1 MFDRKWWMTLASGCL
16 AMLLLAQLPWPGGNA
31 EERPAAPVFFAPQRV
46 DKLTD
51 ERVVDAFVR
60 LSLEPRLSRVEWDGG
75 KLSVDLLYAG
85 ESDSGGRDGG
95 GTGSGLRADARQVW
109 SDVAELLR
117 LAFGSLDN
125 VRELAI
131 RASAQ
136 AASDAPGGTGAPQR
150 RDAAR
155 TLFAATAQA
164 ADWRTRDLAA
174 LRAPQDG
181 SLPAWSGALRIV
193 WTDAGERWRRN
204 FAKS

>member
-1 MFDRKWWMTLASGCL
+1 MFDRKWWMTLAAGCL

-46 DKLTD
+46 DRLTD

-85 ESDSGGRDGG
+85 GSDGGSRAGG
-95 GTGSGLRADARQVW
+95 GTEAGLGADARQVW
-109 SDVAELLR
+109 TDVAELLR
-117 LAFGSLDN
+117 LAFGSLSN

-131 RASAQ
+131 LASV
-136 AASDAPGGTGAPQR
+136 AAPSDAPGSAGASQG

-181 SLPAWSGALRIV
+181 GLPAWSGVLRIV